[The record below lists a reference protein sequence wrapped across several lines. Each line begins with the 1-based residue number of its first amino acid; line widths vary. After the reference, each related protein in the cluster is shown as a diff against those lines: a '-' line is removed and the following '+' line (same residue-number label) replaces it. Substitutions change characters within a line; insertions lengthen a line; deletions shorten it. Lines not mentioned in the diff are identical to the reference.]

1 MKIIGLTYYFGEEEL
16 VVKCDSCLLNGNKPM
31 FIPDHTADLRYVEV
45 VIARISRLGKHIEP
59 RFANRYYDGIAYG
72 LDFVAYDRLTEAR
85 EQGKN
90 WTEATC
96 FDYSLAIGRVLDIDR
111 VLSADRVL
119 PAEQKDHA
127 DISEQI
133 DRAIS
138 KVSEQMTIRQG
149 DWVYVALDTDPKPV
163 HKEEV
168 LRKKIDG
175 EDVLYCK
182 IK

>member
-85 EQGKN
+85 EQGRN

-96 FDYSLAIGRVLDIDR
+96 FDYSLAIGK
-111 VLSADRVL
+111 VL

-149 DWVYVALDTDPKPV
+149 DWVYVALDKEPKPV

>member
-96 FDYSLAIGRVLDIDR
+96 FDYSLAIGRVL
-111 VLSADRVL
+111 

-149 DWVYVALDTDPKPV
+149 DWVYVALDTEPKPV

>member
-96 FDYSLAIGRVLDIDR
+96 FDYSLAIGRVLP
-111 VLSADRVL
+111 ADRVL

-149 DWVYVALDTDPKPV
+149 DWVYVALDKEPKPV

>member
-72 LDFVAYDRLTEAR
+72 LDFVAYDRLTQAR

-96 FDYSLAIGRVLDIDR
+96 FDYSLAIGRVLPI
-111 VLSADRVL
+111 SRVL
-119 PAEQKDHA
+119 PTEQKDHA

-149 DWVYVALDTDPKPV
+149 DWVYVALDKEPKPV

-168 LRKKIDG
+168 LRKEIDG

>member
-72 LDFVAYDRLTEAR
+72 LDFVAYDRLTQAR

-96 FDYSLAIGRVLDIDR
+96 FDYSLAIGRVLP
-111 VLSADRVL
+111 AGRVL
-119 PAEQKDHA
+119 PTEQKDHA

-149 DWVYVALDTDPKPV
+149 DWVYVALDKEPKPV

>member
-85 EQGKN
+85 KQGKN

-96 FDYSLAIGRVLDIDR
+96 FDYSLAIGRVLP
-111 VLSADRVL
+111 ADRVL
-119 PAEQKDHA
+119 PAEQTSYA
-127 DISEQI
+127 DII

-149 DWVYVALDTDPKPV
+149 DWVYVALDTEPKPV

>member
-1 MKIIGLTYYFGEEEL
+1 
-16 VVKCDSCLLNGNKPM
+16 M

-72 LDFVAYDRLTEAR
+72 LDFVAYDRLTQAR

-96 FDYSLAIGRVLDIDR
+96 FDYSLAIGRVLPINE
-111 VLSADRVL
+111 
-119 PAEQKDHA
+119 AESQESIVD
-127 DISEQI
+127 SRELI

-149 DWVYVALDTDPKPV
+149 DWVYVALDKEPKPV

-168 LRKKIDG
+168 LRKEIDG

>member
-72 LDFVAYDRLTEAR
+72 LDFVAYDRLTQAR

-96 FDYSLAIGRVLDIDR
+96 FDYSLAIGRVLPINE
-111 VLSADRVL
+111 
-119 PAEQKDHA
+119 AESQESIVD
-127 DISEQI
+127 SRELI

-149 DWVYVALDTDPKPV
+149 DWVYVALDKEPKPV

-168 LRKKIDG
+168 LRKEIDG